1 MMAQPI
7 ECTAVDMESSAIQQ
21 FVSTEGNYVSTMQIF
36 PRVSTSSLLAHM
48 VWAWCTLALGTA
60 SLSCSLLSRHAY
72 WRNGAPFLKRR
83 ESIARKNLELC
94 FPQHSAEEREKM
106 IAENF
111 RSLGMALVETGM
123 AWFWPDS
130 RVRKW
135 FDVEGLD
142 NLKRAQMQNRGVMV
156 VGVHFMSLELGG
168 RVMGLCQPMMAT
180 YRPHNNQLMEWVQTR
195 GRMRSNKAMIGRN
208 NLRGIVGAL
217 KKGEAVWFAPDQD
230 YGRKG
235 SSFAPFFAVENVA
248 TTNGTYVLSRL
259 SGAAML
265 TVTMVRK
272 ADYSGYR
279 LFITPEMEGYPT
291 DENQAA
297 AYMNKII
304 EKEIMRAPEQYL
316 WIHRRFKTRPVGES
330 SLYI

>member
-1 MMAQPI
+1 MFHNA
-7 ECTAVDMESSAIQQ
+7 
-21 FVSTEGNYVSTMQIF
+21 NF
-36 PRVSTSSLLAHM
+36 PASFYILATGSHGLGL
-48 VWAWCTLALGTA
+48 CTLALGTA
-60 SLSCSLLSRHAY
+60 SLSCSLLLGTRI
-72 WRNGAPFLKRR
+72 GAMARPFLKRR

-123 AWFWPDS
+123 ASFWPDS

-156 VGVHFMSLELGG
+156 VGVQFMSLELGG

-217 KKGEAVWFAPDQD
+217 RKVKRYGLLPIRIMVVKAAPSRRSLRWKMSPQPM
-230 YGRKG
+230 
-235 SSFAPFFAVENVA
+235 APMF
-248 TTNGTYVLSRL
+248 S
-259 SGAAML
+259 
-265 TVTMVRK
+265 
-272 ADYSGYR
+272 
-279 LFITPEMEGYPT
+279 
-291 DENQAA
+291 
-297 AYMNKII
+297 
-304 EKEIMRAPEQYL
+304 
-316 WIHRRFKTRPVGES
+316 PV
-330 SLYI
+330 SLAQPC

>member
-48 VWAWCTLALGTA
+48 VWAWCTLALVQLPYPVLCFLGT
-60 SLSCSLLSRHAY
+60 RI
-72 WRNGAPFLKRR
+72 GAMARPFLKRR

-142 NLKRAQMQNRGVMV
+142 NLKRAQMQ
-156 VGVHFMSLELGG
+156 
-168 RVMGLCQPMMAT
+168 
-180 YRPHNNQLMEWVQTR
+180 
-195 GRMRSNKAMIGRN
+195 I
-208 NLRGIVGAL
+208 
-217 KKGEAVWFAPDQD
+217 
-230 YGRKG
+230 
-235 SSFAPFFAVENVA
+235 
-248 TTNGTYVLSRL
+248 
-259 SGAAML
+259 AA
-265 TVTMVRK
+265 
-272 ADYSGYR
+272 
-279 LFITPEMEGYPT
+279 
-291 DENQAA
+291 
-297 AYMNKII
+297 
-304 EKEIMRAPEQYL
+304 
-316 WIHRRFKTRPVGES
+316 
-330 SLYI
+330 